1 MRASGV
7 LGLLI
12 YCSDFLC
19 RDWTAISGDPNKLSE
34 GLQLRWL
41 GVIFQD
47 ENPHAIAAISKAPIN
62 AFSTPHGPMPAC
74 AR

>member
-19 RDWTAISGDPNKLSE
+19 RDWTAISGDPNELSE
-34 GLQLRWL
+34 GLQLHWL